1 MRRDRGFT
9 SGSNGRPPGR
19 SAGARRD
26 QHGLCEQ
33 TSKGRGDVDR
43 NRPERLD
50 AGVDPP
56 LIRGKSLT
64 TEARR
69 DREDTL
75 TVSQPQCLRIS
86 VVETLLMAEH
96 FISRDDAERDLLA
109 SAAYLAEAIGSSD
122 GRAQAMTAV

>member
-9 SGSNGRPPGR
+9 SGSDGRPPGR

-26 QHGLCEQ
+26 QYGLCEQ

-50 AGVDPP
+50 AGVDPS

-75 TVSQPQCLRIS
+75 TVSPTSVPPCLCGGDYSLWLNI
-86 VVETLLMAEH
+86 LFH
-96 FISRDDAERDLLA
+96 
-109 SAAYLAEAIGSSD
+109 
-122 GRAQAMTAV
+122 AMMPS